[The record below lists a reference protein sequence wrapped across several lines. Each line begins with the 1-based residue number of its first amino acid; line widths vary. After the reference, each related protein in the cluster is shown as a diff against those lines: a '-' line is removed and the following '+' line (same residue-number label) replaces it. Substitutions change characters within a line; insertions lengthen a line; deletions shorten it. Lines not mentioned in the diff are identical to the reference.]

1 MSDAPAAPR
10 SESLGTR
17 WLRRTLSIAGVHV
30 ALWLLVGTIW
40 LWLPLLS
47 LWDALTGRRF
57 ARVRFLCF
65 TCTYLT
71 FEVAGL
77 YGALGLWF
85 VRPWGGTAADRARHY
100 VLQHLWVGAIFK
112 ALEAFYGLRVV
123 IETPLGPPTAGGS
136 PIVFVRHAS
145 VADTLLPG
153 RALSLPFSLSL
164 RYVLKREL
172 LVLPCLDVVGQRLP
186 NMWVRR
192 SAKDTAGDLQGV
204 RALAQS
210 LSPGEGVLIYP
221 EGTRA
226 NDTRRAQALEALS
239 ASDPARHT
247 RLAGL
252 RRLMPVKPGG
262 ALALL
267 DAAPTAEV
275 LVVGHVGFEG
285 LRTFDDL
292 WRGGLTGRVVRV
304 VVWRYDAVSLPTDA
318 AGRLAWLDA
327 RWLELDAWVSEA
339 ESPRAL

>member
-1 MSDAPAAPR
+1 MTEATSPRRAEPLAA
-10 SESLGTR
+10 R
-17 WLRRTLSIAGVHV
+17 WLRRALSIAGVHI

-40 LWLPLLS
+40 LWLPLLA
-47 LWDALTGRRF
+47 LWDFLGDSRF
-57 ARVRFLCF
+57 AAVRFVCF

-77 YGALGLWF
+77 YGALGLWCI
-85 VRPWGGTAADRARHY
+85 RPWGGVAGDRARHY
-100 VLQHLWVGAIFK
+100 LLQHLWVGAIFK
-112 ALEAFYGLRVV
+112 ALEAFYGLRVAL
-123 IETPLGPPTAGGS
+123 EAPLGRPTPGAS
-136 PIVFVRHAS
+136 PLVFVRHAS

-153 RALSLPFSLSL
+153 RALSLPFGLSL

-192 SAKDTAGDLQGV
+192 GAKDTAGDLQGV
-204 RALAQS
+204 RALA
-210 LSPGEGVLIYP
+210 LGLAPGEGVLIYP

-226 NDTRRAQALEALS
+226 TDARRAQSLEALS
-239 ASDPARHT
+239 ASDPARHA

-267 DAAPTAEV
+267 DAAPHAEV

-285 LRTFDDL
+285 LRTFGDL
-292 WRGGLTGRVVRV
+292 WRGGLIGRVVRV
-304 VVWRYDAVSLPTDA
+304 VVWRYDADALPTDA
-318 AGRLAWLDA
+318 PGRLAWLDA
-327 RWLELDAWVSEA
+327 RWLELDAWVSQAEA
-339 ESPRAL
+339 P

>member
-17 WLRRTLSIAGVHV
+17 WLRRTLGIAGVHV
-30 ALWLLVGTIW
+30 ALWLLVGTIG
-40 LWLPLLS
+40 LWLPLLA
-47 LWDALTGRRF
+47 LWDALTGGRF
-57 ARVRFLCF
+57 ARVRFVCF

-85 VRPWGGTAADRARHY
+85 VRPWGGTTADRARHY

-136 PIVFVRHAS
+136 PIVFMRHAS

-153 RALSLPFSLSL
+153 RALSLPFGLSL

-221 EGTRA
+221 EGTRSE
-226 NDTRRAQALEALS
+226 DGRLKPFRRGFMLLQRKSGADVVPMAIAGSIDGWPKGQRLPWPSGRVQVKVGPPIL
-239 ASDPARHT
+239 ASE
-247 RLAGL
+247 LAGMAPDDALDRIRREVSRLLDEASAEL
-252 RRLMPVKPGG
+252 RRRTRGRWPRERAPV
-262 ALALL
+262 
-267 DAAPTAEV
+267 APTGTPA
-275 LVVGHVGFEG
+275 
-285 LRTFDDL
+285 
-292 WRGGLTGRVVRV
+292 
-304 VVWRYDAVSLPTDA
+304 
-318 AGRLAWLDA
+318 
-327 RWLELDAWVSEA
+327 
-339 ESPRAL
+339 

>member
-1 MSDAPAAPR
+1 MNDGATAPR
-10 SESLGTR
+10 SESWATR
-17 WLRRTLSIAGVHV
+17 WLRRTLSITGVHV

-40 LWLPLLS
+40 LWLPLLA
-47 LWDALTGRRF
+47 LWDALSGGRL
-57 ARVRFLCF
+57 ARVRFVCF
-65 TCTYLT
+65 TCTYLI

-77 YGALGLWF
+77 YGALGLWC
-85 VRPWGGTAADRARHY
+85 VRPWGGVPADRARHSM
-100 VLQHLWVGAIFK
+100 LQHLWVGAIFK

-123 IETPLGPPTAGGS
+123 IDAPFGRPTLGGS

-153 RALSLPFSLSL
+153 RALSLPFGLSL

-210 LSPGEGVLIYP
+210 LSPDEGVLIYP

-226 NDTRRAQALEALS
+226 TEKRRVQALEALS
-239 ASDPARHT
+239 ASDPARHA

-292 WRGGLTGRVVRV
+292 WRGGLIGRVVRV
-304 VVWRYDAVSLPTDA
+304 VVWRFDAEALPKDA

-327 RWLELDAWVSEA
+327 RWLELDAWVSEVEA
-339 ESPRAL
+339 R